1 MIKRARFERA
11 LFISAF
17 TIKEFISYNLFISLS
32 ISLNLFSKTGEFMM
46 NISLNLTSKYFK
58 IEKGEMK

>member
-17 TIKEFISYNLFISLS
+17 SMKEFISYKIFISLS
-32 ISLNLFSKTGEFMM
+32 ISMNLFPKTGEFMM

-58 IEKGEMK
+58 IKKGEMK